1 MPTPDVI
8 EKVRQL
14 RAELATARPSSP
26 EAEHL
31 AKQIDAVLIEP
42 DHAPYYVG
50 LGERLRAAAT
60 ELEREHPQ
68 LAATMTTVLNALNAA
83 GV

>member
-14 RAELATARPSSP
+14 RAELATARPASP

-31 AKQIDAVLIEP
+31 TKQLDTVLVEP
-42 DHAPYYVG
+42 DHAPHYAG
-50 LGERLRAAAT
+50 LGDRLRSAAAG
-60 ELEREHPQ
+60 LEAEHPQ
-68 LAATMTTVLNALNAA
+68 LAAAMTTVVNALNAA

>member
-14 RAELATARPSSP
+14 RAELATAASP
-26 EAEHL
+26 EAAHITQQL
-31 AKQIDAVLIEP
+31 DTVLVEP
-42 DHAPYYVG
+42 NHAPHYAG
-50 LGERLRAAAT
+50 LGERLRTAAAG
-60 ELEREHPQ
+60 LEAEYPQ
-68 LAATMTTVLNALNAA
+68 LAAAMMTVVNALNAT